1 VELLP
6 LVSLSTIMAAPLPRP
21 IFDVEPLITRS
32 SRVVLFGEFGSL
44 KSWLLLNLALC
55 LAAGRPWL
63 DHFPV
68 PKARPVLYVDLEMG
82 ERTLRRRLHQL
93 MAGMQLANDLPL
105 MTLSG
110 VPLTFTGAQP
120 AAFLQRV
127 QEQFD
132 PQIIIVES
140 FRRVLLGS
148 ENEAKDVA
156 AFWRAVDPIRL
167 AKKTLI
173 LSHHMRKVS
182 ANPRARETNRDR
194 SSGSTDVL
202 AGADVALAVERLA
215 RPGGSVGVACV
226 KARDVEEP
234 PRFIVSL
241 EVKGE
246 DGPAVLRLREDGG
259 AAGMASKLR
268 QAQEGIVAH
277 LTEVGGASSRA
288 DLLAGLSIQ
297 ERTLDRALEQLA
309 KAGRILQPERGIW
322 QLREDAS

>member
-1 VELLP
+1 
-6 LVSLSTIMAAPLPRP
+6 MAAPIPRP
-21 IFDVEPLITRS
+21 VFDVDPLITRS
-32 SRVVLFGEFGSL
+32 SRVVVFGEYGSL

-63 DHFPV
+63 EHFPV
-68 PKARPVLYVDLEMG
+68 PKPRPVLYVDLEMG

-93 MAGMQLANDLPL
+93 MAGMQLPDDLPL

-110 VPLTFTGAQP
+110 APLTFMGTQP
-120 AAFLQRV
+120 TQFLQRV
-127 QEQFD
+127 QAQFD
-132 PQIIIVES
+132 PQVIIVES
-140 FRRVLLGS
+140 LRRVLLGS
-148 ENEAKDVA
+148 ENEAKDVI
-156 AFWRAVDPIRL
+156 AFWRAIDPIRL

-173 LSHHMRKVS
+173 LSHHMRKLS
-182 ANPRARETNRDR
+182 PNPRARETNRDR
-194 SSGSTDVL
+194 ASGSTDVL

-215 RPGGSVGVACV
+215 RPGGSVRVTCV

-234 PRFIVSL
+234 PAFTVSL
-241 EVKGE
+241 EVKGQE
-246 DGPAVLRLREDGG
+246 GPATLRLREDAE
-259 AAGMASKLR
+259 AAGVASKLR
-268 QAQEGIVAH
+268 QAQDRIVAH

-297 ERTLDRALEQLA
+297 ERTLDRALDQLA